1 MTWIPILALAAIV
14 FLVAAFVLKLPRSGW
29 TLFGA
34 ALMFGLTGYAL
45 QGSPDLPAAPKDR
58 VPEANESN
66 FAMIEARRDLFGKDR
81 QPANLVVTADAFSR
95 SGRFSDAAKLLR
107 GAVERNPKDAEAW
120 VALGNALVEHADGNP
135 TPATMFAY
143 SRADQAAPGHPAAAY
158 FYGVSMLNANQP
170 QQTRAIWAEILEN
183 APEDAPWRENMQGQL
198 DRLDE
203 MLAQGAM

>member
-14 FLVAAFVLKLPRSGW
+14 FLVAAFALKLPRSGW

-45 QGSPDLPAAPKDR
+45 QGSPDLPAAPKER

-66 FAMIEARRDLFGKDR
+66 SAMIEARRDLFGR
-81 QPANLVVTADAFSR
+81 NQPPANLVVTADAFSR

-107 GAVERNPKDAEAW
+107 GAIERNPRDAEAW

-135 TPATMFAY
+135 TPAAMFAY
-143 SRADQAAPGHPAAAY
+143 SRADQAAPGHPAPAY

-183 APEDAPWRENMQGQL
+183 APEDAPWRETMQGQL

-203 MLAQGAM
+203 MLSQGAM